1 MTVREKGSRALV
13 CSALAAFLTIAV
25 VGHAVAASQ
34 LDWSNCLAVQP
45 DRKIAGCTRILQDQG
60 QKPGSRAIAYYNR
73 GRAHFGKGDLSLAIA
88 DYNEAI
94 RLETGYVAA
103 YEARGRA
110 WSDKGEFARSIADFD
125 EVIRRNP
132 HLSSA
137 YNSRGI
143 AWRAK
148 GDLNR
153 AIEDYDEALRLDS
166 KSSIPYNN
174 RAIAWRAKGDIDRA
188 MADFNEAIRLDP
200 KFALAYV
207 NRGVASY
214 YGGYVARAQV
224 DFLHA
229 SDLNPKDA
237 YAALWLDLTLRRS
250 MIPSQLSKA
259 ARHLDMKAWPAPII
273 RLFLG
278 EMTPA
283 AVIAATHGRDPITRR
298 AQVCEANLFSGAL
311 ALLQGSKEQAL
322 PLLQRAA
329 SDCPRTFV
337 EWEAANAELRALGAA
352 P

>member
-1 MTVREKGSRALV
+1 MVRMKGSGALV
-13 CSALAAFLTIAV
+13 YSVLTAFLTIAV
-25 VGHAVAASQ
+25 AGHAMATSQ
-34 LDWSNCLAVQP
+34 LDWNNCIAVQP
-45 DRKIAGCTRILQDQG
+45 DRKIVGCTRILQDRG
-60 QKPGSRAIAYYNR
+60 EKPRSRAIAHYNR
-73 GRAHFGKGDLSLAIA
+73 GLAHFGRGDLNRAIA

-94 RLETGYVAA
+94 RLESGYVAA
-103 YEARGRA
+103 HEARGRA
-110 WSDKGEFARSIADFD
+110 WSDKGELARAIADFD
-125 EVIRRNP
+125 EVIRLNP

-143 AWRAK
+143 ALRAK
-148 GDLNR
+148 GDLDR
-153 AIEDYDEALRLDS
+153 AIADYDEALRLDS

-174 RAIAWRAKGDIDRA
+174 RAIAWRAKGDLDRA

-237 YAALWLDLTLRRS
+237 YAALWLDIALRRN

-259 ARHLDMKAWPAPII
+259 AKHLDMKVWPAPIV

-278 EMTPA
+278 EMTLA
-283 AVIAATHGRDPITRR
+283 AVIAATHGRDPTMERV
-298 AQVCEANLFSGAL
+298 QVCEANFFGGAL

-322 PLLQRAA
+322 QRLQRAA
-329 SDCPRTFV
+329 RDCPRTFV